1 MMACFLCAM
10 FGVLA
15 AFGLRRLAAWL
26 TYVNNRD

>member
-1 MMACFLCAM
+1 MTCFLCAM

-15 AFGLRRLAAWL
+15 AFGLQWFAGWL